1 MLSLS
6 SEREKIQVEDIMAKI
21 SKYTGVTK
29 LSQSDVV
36 TPSNIVSD
44 MIDLLPEEV
53 FKPGITFFDPAVK
66 SGRFLIGLFNRLMK
80 SEYMIEEFLDDD
92 NRKEYILDNQLFGLS
107 TSELAASIT
116 RKALYNEVL
125 THGNI
130 VCVDQYPDIVKKIPL
145 KDIVRKGFGKEMQFN
160 VIIGNPP
167 YNNDIYLDFV
177 TQSFHLSKD
186 YTVMITPAK
195 WQAKGGGKEYII

>member
-186 YTVMITPAK
+186 YTVMINTS
-195 WQAKGGGKEYII
+195 